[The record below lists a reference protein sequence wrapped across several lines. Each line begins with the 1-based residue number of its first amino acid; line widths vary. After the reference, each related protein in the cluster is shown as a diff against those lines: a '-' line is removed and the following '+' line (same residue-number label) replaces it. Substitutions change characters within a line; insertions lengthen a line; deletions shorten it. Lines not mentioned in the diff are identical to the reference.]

1 MKNRLLRVLLWPVA
15 WLYGVVVLARGALYD
30 WGWLRSER
38 LGIPTLVVGNLAVGG
53 TGKSPMVRDVLKRL
67 EGRDSVVCTRRGAA
81 RVKWG
86 MSR

>member
-38 LGIPTLVVGNLAVGG
+38 LGIPTLVVGNLAVWA
-53 TGKSPMVRDVLKRL
+53 SR
-67 EGRDSVVCTRRGAA
+67 SV
-81 RVKWG
+81 
-86 MSR
+86 